1 MKVLLLLAFLM
12 SCGMLSKA
20 GTTPAPPLLCQDMGC
35 AFIPNASCQ
44 CDEECRKRAPS
55 DCCFD
60 FYQFCEASRVTIG
73 LIVVLLVGGVVGAA
87 ACAFWQWSAYKRR
100 RREMRGTSDET
111 IGETRVLTGR
121 RMRSSI
127 VEHDVPPAYTKY
139 PGHVVNPVFNPVFN
153 PDIGEGDSLFE
164 PWSESPN

>member
-1 MKVLLLLAFLM
+1 MKALLLFAMLM
-12 SCGMLSKA
+12 SCVMPSNA
-20 GTTPAPPLLCQDMGC
+20 GATSTPPISSPLCQYVGC

-44 CDEECRKRAPS
+44 CDDWCPERVPP

-60 FYQFCEASRVTIG
+60 FYQFCEEPEMALT
-73 LIVVLLVGGVVGAA
+73 LIMLLVIGGVVGVA

-100 RREMRGTSDET
+100 RTGRRGTSDET
-111 IGETRVLTGR
+111 SGAMGVLTGR
-121 RMRSSI
+121 RMRSSM
-127 VEHDVPPAYTKY
+127 VERDVPPAYSKY
-139 PGHVVNPVFNPVFN
+139 PGHVVNPVFN